1 MSAPAPWQNFV
12 AVAVNDHRGRGD
24 RRAGPERRTGERL
37 NLSSVRPLKL
47 IFRSAFTQTI
57 ISALLLWYIRFVYW
71 TGSWTRENEDI
82 PNGFHEAGKPFI
94 LALWHG
100 RLAMMG
106 LAWRYGDTV
115 TVLASA
121 HRDGRIVARVLEG
134 FGFSVVYGSTN
145 KDGATALR
153 RLSSVLATG
162 GVIGVTPD
170 GPRGPRMRAAPGVI
184 LLARLA
190 KVPIIPMTFATSRR
204 RVHTSWDR
212 FVLPLPFGR
221 GVYLWG
227 EPILAPSSANKAL
240 MEEKRLELEHAIT
253 ELTTQADHLMGQES
267 IPAAPQNEPSSET
280 TPDLPA

>member
-1 MSAPAPWQNFV
+1 
-12 AVAVNDHRGRGD
+12 
-24 RRAGPERRTGERL
+24 
-37 NLSSVRPLKL
+37 VRPLKS
-47 IFRSAFTQTI
+47 IFRNAFTQKI
-57 ISALLLWYIRFVYW
+57 ISALIIWYIRFVYW
-71 TGSWTRENEDI
+71 TGSWTRINEEI
-82 PNGFHEAGKPFI
+82 PNKFHEAGKPFI

-240 MEEKRLELEHAIT
+240 MEEKRLELEKAIT
-253 ELTTQADHLMGQES
+253 ELTAQADHHMGQES
-267 IPAAPQNEPSSET
+267 IPPSPLNKSTADTVDTAADT
-280 TPDLPA
+280 RT